1 MKQVLAVAGL
11 ALLPALALKVPSSLL
26 DEGEGECFSHSC
38 GKGYIPKFDHDTRKG
53 DSDVQCCQP
62 TCELYTCSGNFVANE
77 AYKGNIGRTNEQCCD
92 QTCSAVK
99 RPKGKKVPAD
109 LKKSPGKTEKECC
122 KDTCNDFL
130 CKPFTVPIGTNQHE
144 VYPDGEAQSFCCEP
158 TCQAY
163 TCDVAKNLTL
173 DPAKAALTK
182 VSDETSCTPTCGSVT
197 CPAGFKIHH
206 SKVNMDAKKT
216 DCCEPLCSSH
226 TCSAGWVAD
235 VTKVAAVGNTDEVC
249 CQRTCEVFQCSSGWA
264 KNSAAAKNIGVDDP
278 TCCLSE
284 CSLYQPKCEGDYA
297 PNPDANKTV
306 GQTADVCCKK
316 TCSLY
321 ACSDGS
327 INIPDAK
334 SVVASTNGECC
345 EDARCPTFRKK
356 TEVKDGCNQLGKDEC
371 ENNYIK
377 LKNTATNKTDSLA
390 CKWADFGFCQVN
402 ELEPANC
409 AE

>member
-1 MKQVLAVAGL
+1 MLQ
-11 ALLPALALKVPSSLL
+11 
-26 DEGEGECFSHSC
+26 
-38 GKGYIPKFDHDTRKG
+38 
-53 DSDVQCCQP
+53 
-62 TCELYTCSGNFVANE
+62 
-77 AYKGNIGRTNEQCCD
+77 
-92 QTCSAVK
+92 
-99 RPKGKKVPAD
+99 
-109 LKKSPGKTEKECC
+109 
-122 KDTCNDFL
+122 DTCNDFL
-130 CKPFTVPIGTNQHE
+130 CKPFTVPIGANQHE

-173 DPAKAALTK
+173 DPAKATLTK
-182 VSDETSCTPTCGSVT
+182 VSDETCCTPTCGSVT
-197 CPAGFKIHH
+197 CPAGFKIHP

-278 TCCLSE
+278 TCCLPE
-284 CSLYQPKCEGDYA
+284 CSQYQPKCEGDYA

-356 TEVKDGCNQLGKDEC
+356 TEVKDGCNHLGKDEC
-371 ENNYIK
+371 ENNYMK

-402 ELEPANC
+402 ALEPANC